1 MADWEASLRLG
12 SFFAVF
18 ILFALLEYRRPYRPV
33 SRRRWWNNLGLSLL
47 GRLLLRLVFPA
58 AATGVALWAAA
69 ENVGLANRF
78 ALPLAVSVPLG
89 MVLLDLLIYW
99 QHRLFHRLRWL
110 WRLHRVHHA
119 DLAVDVST
127 GLRFHPLEFVLSML
141 IKAAAVA
148 LLGLPAQAVLLFEL
162 WLNACALFN
171 HSNIALPAALERV
184 LRRVLITPALHRIH
198 HSRQWR
204 ESQHNFGFSLSCWD
218 RWFGSYQ
225 RAASAGDEALVLGLP
240 ERRQLPQS
248 LGALLLSP
256 FYRRRRAK

>member
-47 GRLLLRLVFPA
+47 GTLLLRLVFPA

-99 QHRLFHRLRWL
+99 QHRLFHRLLVSGVPVQYQKDGETRGDFVRLIDWADVKANEWL
-110 WRLHRVHHA
+110 AINQFSVQGPKHTRRPDIIL
-119 DLAVDVST
+119 
-127 GLRFHPLEFVLSML
+127 FVN
-141 IKAAAVA
+141 
-148 LLGLPAQAVLLFEL
+148 GLP
-162 WLNACALFN
+162 
-171 HSNIALPAALERV
+171 
-184 LRRVLITPALHRIH
+184 
-198 HSRQWR
+198 
-204 ESQHNFGFSLSCWD
+204 
-218 RWFGSYQ
+218 
-225 RAASAGDEALVLGLP
+225 LVLV
-240 ERRQLPQS
+240 
-248 LGALLLSP
+248 
-256 FYRRRRAK
+256 